1 MKSMMW
7 TLTLVGAAVT
17 AGLVVW
23 TFLAG
28 MP

>member
-1 MKSMMW
+1 MMW